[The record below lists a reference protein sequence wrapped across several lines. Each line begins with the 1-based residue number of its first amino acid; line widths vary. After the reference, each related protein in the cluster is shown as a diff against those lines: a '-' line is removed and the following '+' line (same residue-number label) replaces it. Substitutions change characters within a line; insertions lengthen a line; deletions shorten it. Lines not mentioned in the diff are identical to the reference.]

1 MLRARVAD
9 DPRQVLPDEAPHLPD
24 GGAELLRQ
32 EVLDPL
38 DAAGNGGRRIGPA
51 VVGLDE
57 DALGRDGG
65 SELGLRATA
74 EWIEK

>member
-1 MLRARVAD
+1 
-9 DPRQVLPDEAPHLPD
+9 
-24 GGAELLRQ
+24 
-32 EVLDPL
+32 VLDPL
-38 DAAGNGGRRIGPA
+38 DAVGNGGRRIRPA

-57 DALGRDGG
+57 DAFGRDGG